1 MSSARNRQGLDGCG
15 DLQEKAADHQAD
27 LSARSKSRLY
37 LSCAMVQ
44 ALRCT
49 ITGRRLTSASL
60 TLPGPG
66 LPMKKSDNSI

>member
-15 DLQEKAADHQAD
+15 DLPDHQAD